1 MKVPEMQ
8 IFIKVLLRN
17 KKKLKKLDLIET
29 NKDKSLNY
37 YNNILNIT
45 ELR

>member
-17 KKKLKKLDLIET
+17 KKKLKKLDLIGM
-29 NKDKSLNY
+29 NKDKN
-37 YNNILNIT
+37 
-45 ELR
+45 

>member
-29 NKDKSLNY
+29 NKDKSQNY
-37 YNNILNIT
+37 YNNILNIS
-45 ELR
+45 ELH

>member
-1 MKVPEMQ
+1 MKVQEMQ